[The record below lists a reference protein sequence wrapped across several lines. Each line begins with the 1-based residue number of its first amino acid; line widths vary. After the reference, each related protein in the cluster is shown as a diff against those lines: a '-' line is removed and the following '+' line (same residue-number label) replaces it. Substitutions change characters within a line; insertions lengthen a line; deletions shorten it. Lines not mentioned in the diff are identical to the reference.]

1 MKNILTKLLEARKI
15 VATTKIEKKGFNAFS
30 NYKYFEPE
38 QIKILVDEA
47 CFRLNLMTILTI
59 NDGIARLDVVDIET
73 EEKITFQIPYII
85 PEITATN
92 KMQQIGGVVTFSERY
107 LKMMAF
113 GIVDNTLDFD
123 TTENTQKV
131 VEKKEEKQKE
141 NVIWTSKEEFE
152 KLMQIDEKERL
163 KKGLEYYTTSPRAMK
178 KEWKAQII
186 EKIKNYE

>member
-1 MKNILTKLLEARKI
+1 
-15 VATTKIEKKGFNAFS
+15 
-30 NYKYFEPE
+30 
-38 QIKILVDEA
+38 
-47 CFRLNLMTILTI
+47 MTILTI